1 MTIHVHFVLLDG
13 CLMLDWAGPAEVL
26 RLANVAMRERG
37 LPDAFAW
44 HFVGPRPE
52 CHTSIGATVSH
63 IAPLPQLAPE
73 AGRSDWIVLLGQ
85 VGTRMNLETTSAQ
98 AVLRW
103 LAPLKLQEG
112 HTELVCVCAGAII
125 AARAGLL
132 AERDA
137 TTHHEHLEELRE
149 TEPRCRVAVNRVFTS
164 DGPVWSSAG
173 VTTGIDLMLHRV
185 SMVCGPVVAAQVAQA
200 LVVAMRRGPN
210 DPEMSPFLARRN
222 HLHAAVHK
230 VQDAVCREPQADWAL
245 DAMAAV
251 AHTSPRHLARLFS
264 EHAGTTPLNYLRQI
278 RLAVAE
284 AALDAGHNVTQA
296 AALSGFGSDTQ
307 LRRAWQH
314 MGKSGTPSAARH

>member
-13 CLMLDWAGPAEVL
+13 CLVLDWAGPAEVL
-26 RLANVAMRERG
+26 RLANLAMRERG

-44 HFVGPRPE
+44 DFVGPSAE

-63 IAPLPQLAPE
+63 IAPLPKLTPSAD
-73 AGRSDWIVLLGQ
+73 RTDWVVLLGQ
-85 VGTRMNLETTSAQ
+85 VGTRMNLETPAAQ

-103 LAPLKLQEG
+103 LSTLTLREG
-112 HTELVCVCAGAII
+112 QTELVCVCAGAII

-132 AERDA
+132 SGRDA

-185 SMVCGPVVAAQVAQA
+185 SMVCGPTVAAQVAQA

-210 DPEMSPFLARRN
+210 DPEMSPFLAHRN
-222 HLHAAVHK
+222 HLHAALHR
-230 VQDAVCREPQADWAL
+230 VQDAVCRDPQASWPLAH
-245 DAMAAV
+245 MAAL
-251 AHTSPRHLARLFS
+251 AHTSPRHLGRLFS
-264 EHAGTTPLNYLRQI
+264 DHTGTTPLNYLRQI

-284 AALDAGHNVTQA
+284 AALNAGHNVTQA
-296 AALSGFGSDTQ
+296 AALAGFGSDTQ
-307 LRRAWQH
+307 LRRTWQQL
-314 MGKSGTPSAARH
+314 GKSGTPSAAGR